1 MQTSRMSDEAWQ
13 CRPMVEH
20 SPEIHKI
27 LFQSPVPQ
35 EAGRRRRRRKRR
47 RREKGDGERE
57 SLHLNGLPTITH
69 PGLST
74 EKESWKKLNK
84 CPWVQ
89 IFSEYHQKGSGLLVR
104 HHSLVNAHCRMGLLV
119 LRPLDLSFPARAI
132 STPVRFPSASLLRG
146 SGSPPPA
153 LKNPCLPRQVVGM
166 PAVGC
171 GFDCLASQTLSRA
184 SYGPL

>member
-1 MQTSRMSDEAWQ
+1 MSDKAWQ

-57 SLHLNGLPTITH
+57 SLHVNGLPAITH

-89 IFSEYHQKGSGLLVR
+89 VFSEYHQKGSGLLVP
-104 HHSLVNAHCRMGLLV
+104 SLQNGTAGPSTSGPVISSQSNFYPSKV
-119 LRPLDLSFPARAI
+119 SF
-132 STPVRFPSASLLRG
+132 SLLAEEEWVTPTCTEESLPPQAS
-146 SGSPPPA
+146 SGNAS
-153 LKNPCLPRQVVGM
+153 
-166 PAVGC
+166 C
-171 GFDCLASQTLSRA
+171 GLWL
-184 SYGPL
+184 